1 VPLAVAPTP
10 LPAPPHKHRGG
21 VRALR
26 DRALFFAPFLLSV
39 VYLALLAYA
48 PTRPFAVH
56 MTDENY
62 PVEIGTF
69 LLLLVAAVQSF
80 NLARRLA
87 RSGERL
93 LWRAFYLV
101 FAVLLLLTAMEEI
114 SWGQWF
120 FHFHTPD
127 SISRINTQHE
137 FNLHN
142 LKGMG
147 GHTEFLRLAFGLGG
161 FVGIALW
168 RWPAFRSVAVPP
180 RVLWSWFAVI
190 TAFAAA
196 DLFCDYHGLDAPFAS
211 AMDVMSEVVE
221 LMIAMAAVLYLW
233 MKRQQQDVASRARS

>member
-1 VPLAVAPTP
+1 MTLAVT
-10 LPAPPHKHRGG
+10 PAPLNAAPHKHRGDG
-21 VRALR
+21 ALR
-26 DRALFFAPFLLSV
+26 DRALILAPFLLSV
-39 VYLALLAYA
+39 VYLALLAY
-48 PTRPFAVH
+48 PQTRRFAVH

-69 LLLLVAAVQSF
+69 FLLLVAAGLSI
-80 NLARRLA
+80 NLALRMA
-87 RSGERL
+87 RSREQLR
-93 LWRAFYLV
+93 WRAFYLV
-101 FAVLLLLTAMEEI
+101 FALLLFLTAMEEI

-147 GHTEFLRLAFGLGG
+147 GHTEFLRLAFGVGG
-161 FVGIALW
+161 FIGIALW
-168 RWPAFRSVAVPP
+168 RWPAFRPIAAPP
-180 RVLWSWFAVI
+180 RVLWAWFAVI

-196 DLFCDYHGLDAPFAS
+196 DLFCDYHELDTAFAK

-221 LMIAMAAVLYLW
+221 LMIAASAVLYVW
-233 MKRQQQDVASRARS
+233 MKRSDVAARETA